1 MERKR
6 GLNMKTSN
14 VILSGVGSLILASA
28 ASAGYAGLS
37 AETSSHSGTN
47 VLGQSWSLDV
57 VRIFVDL
64 ENAGDRLD
72 AVYGSEANGL
82 VIGTT
87 AEFYQNAAGG
97 DSSLQINAALFGVY
111 NSVEYDTFVTIGNY
125 NSTGD
130 ALLVQAV
137 DFSNFS
143 TEVTTDNGTWVVT
156 PDDIQGEGSGG
167 RVLIGQF
174 SFAAGTGGVD
184 SMYGSVNLQGSSADG
199 STWEATG
206 QWLPAPGAFALLGLA
221 GLAGRRRRRN

>member
-1 MERKR
+1 
-6 GLNMKTSN
+6 MKTSN

-37 AETSSHSGTN
+37 AETSSQSGTN
-47 VLGQSWSLDV
+47 LLGQSWSLDV

-199 STWEATG
+199 STWDATG

>member
-1 MERKR
+1 
-6 GLNMKTSN
+6 MKTSN

-111 NSVEYDTFVTIGNY
+111 NSVEYDTFVTIGSY

-156 PDDIQGEGSGG
+156 PDDIQGEGAGG
-167 RVLIGQF
+167 LVMIGQF
-174 SFAAGTGGVD
+174 SFAAGTGGLD
-184 SMYGSVNLQGSSADG
+184 SMYGNVNLQGSSADG
-199 STWEATG
+199 TVWEALD
-206 QWLPAPGAFALLGLA
+206 QWVEVPAPGALALLGLA
-221 GLAGRRRRRN
+221 GLAGRRRRRG

>member
-1 MERKR
+1 
-6 GLNMKTSN
+6 MKTK
-14 VILSGVGSLILASA
+14 IAMFAGVGSMILASTA
-28 ASAGYAGLS
+28 TAGFSGLV
-37 AETSSHSGTN
+37 AEETSHSGTN
-47 VLGQSWSLDV
+47 VLGTSWDLTV
-57 VRIFVDL
+57 VRLYAQL

-72 AVYGSEANGL
+72 AVFGSADNGL

-111 NSVEYDTFVTIGNY
+111 NSVEYDTFVTIGSY

-156 PDDIQGEGSGG
+156 PDDIQGEGAGG
-167 RVLIGQF
+167 LVMIGQF
-174 SFAAGTGGVD
+174 SFAAGTGGLD
-184 SMYGSVNLQGSSADG
+184 SMYGNVNLQGSSADG
-199 STWEATG
+199 TVWEALD
-206 QWLPAPGAFALLGLA
+206 QWVEVPAPGALALLGLA
-221 GLAGRRRRRN
+221 GLAGRRRRRG

>member
-1 MERKR
+1 
-6 GLNMKTSN
+6 MKTSN

-111 NSVEYDTFVTIGNY
+111 NSVEYDTFVTIGSY

-156 PDDIQGEGSGG
+156 PDDIQGEGAGG
-167 RVLIGQF
+167 LVMIGQF
-174 SFAAGTGGVD
+174 SFAAGTGGLD
-184 SMYGSVNLQGSSADG
+184 SMYGNVNLQGSSADG
-199 STWEATG
+199 SVWEALD
-206 QWLPAPGAFALLGLA
+206 QWVEVPAPGALALLGLA
-221 GLAGRRRRRN
+221 GLAGRRRRRG